1 MILSNTLKD
10 AIERIYAEKWD
21 NKGSLKMITLVRGRE
36 SGERVDVSNS
46 ARGYCS
52 SSEKTRVFTNK
63 VEKMGLS

>member
-1 MILSNTLKD
+1 
-10 AIERIYAEKWD
+10 
-21 NKGSLKMITLVRGRE
+21 MITLVRGRE
-36 SGERVDVSNS
+36 SGERVNVSNS